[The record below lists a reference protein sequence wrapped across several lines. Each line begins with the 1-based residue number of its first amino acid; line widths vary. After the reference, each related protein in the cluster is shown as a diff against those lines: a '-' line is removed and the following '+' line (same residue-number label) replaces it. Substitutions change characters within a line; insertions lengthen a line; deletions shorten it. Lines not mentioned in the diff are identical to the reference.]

1 MANTFTDFDAAVSS
15 SLAFRGFVAN
25 SVGAQA
31 AQLSWGRS
39 GTSGVQIPTVS
50 GAGVSDVSGLLGFS
64 NRQSITATS
73 QLLSF
78 DKHKGSHFVIQTDEQ
93 STSAIDLGAA
103 YSERTGA
110 QLAAQVDLDLFVE
123 ADTTSQENPT
133 AGSLVAAADIL
144 DVYEQMNG
152 NNVPL
157 QERVWVLDPEAY
169 SDVLGLDNFVRSDAR
184 GDGTSG
190 SVTGQVGQLLGAPV
204 LMSQNLPAAKSFY
217 IYKPALALGINR
229 DMESFIGRVPGNF
242 GTTYELSIKYGVK
255 LVDSGGVI
263 EINNYEAKAIGA
275 AGATPPT
282 TRGEPNDPVANEKT
296 KPR

>member
-1 MANTFTDFDAAVSS
+1 MANSFTNLDAAVSS
-15 SLAFRGFVAN
+15 ELAFRGFVAN

-31 AQLSWGRS
+31 SEMQWGRS
-39 GTSGVQIPTVS
+39 GTSGVYIATTS
-50 GAGVSDVSGLLGFS
+50 GVAVDDVSNLLGYS
-64 NRQSITATS
+64 NKQNVVGTS

-78 DKHKGSHFVIQTDEQ
+78 DKWKGAHFVIQNDEQ
-93 STSAIDLGAA
+93 SVSVIDIGAA
-103 YSERTGA
+103 QAERTGA
-110 QLAAQVDLDLFVE
+110 RLAAQVDTDLFVE
-123 ADTTSQENPT
+123 AGTTSENNPT
-133 AGSLVAAADIL
+133 AGAEVVADDIL

-157 QERVWVLDPEAY
+157 QDRVWVMDPEAY

-190 SVTGQVGQLLGAPV
+190 SVTGQVGMLLGAPV
-204 LMSQNLPAAKSFY
+204 LMSQSLPAATSFY

-229 DMESFIGRVPGNF
+229 DFESFVDRTAGNF

-263 EINNYEAKAIGA
+263 EINGY
-275 AGATPPT
+275 
-282 TRGEPNDPVANEKT
+282 
-296 KPR
+296 